1 MFDFGFW
8 EMIIIAL
15 IAIIVLGPEKMPA
28 IARKVGAFVGKATS
42 LINKLKRDIKDG
54 LDYDEIEN
62 SLNIEEEES
71 NAKKNKKKTK

>member
-28 IARKVGAFVGKATS
+28 VARKVGTFFGKITRV
-42 LINKLKRDIKDG
+42 INKLKEDIKDG
-54 LDYDEIEN
+54 LDYDEIED
-62 SLNIEEEES
+62 SLNIDEEKPDTV
-71 NAKKNKKKTK
+71 KKDKKTQ